1 MMADARATEEMARAA
16 AQGRAAGKAAGGREA
31 TMRTGNTTRRGSV
44 LLLVLVVVALLT
56 LGTATYLELMQSER
70 RAVRHFGRGTQAL
83 RLAESGAEYVK
94 TVLALT
100 PTEIQQAGGLAS
112 NPSTMQAV
120 IVDDRTDP
128 FDRGRF
134 TIVSPAQ
141 SDGLYAGIR
150 NGLENE
156 SAKLNIN
163 TLLAPGA
170 EDRAAMR
177 LLSLP
182 GMTPEVA
189 DAILDWLDQDGEP
202 RENGAEEEVYS
213 QLTPQ
218 YAPRNGPIPDLDEL
232 LLVRGVTPELLYG
245 LDQNRNFFVE
255 ATETPRGVLAELSN
269 ADGSLNRGWSAYLT
283 VWSVESA
290 KQAIGKTTVD
300 LNGQD
305 LQQLYNNLKS
315 AIGDDKAKFIIVY
328 RQYGPQQ
335 QQQSDGTP
343 SAQSAASASA
353 SGASGVVS
361 AAAPVQ
367 SAQAVQSFSTVEAN
381 QGQGSGQGGPG
392 GQGGQPNQQQPVTV
406 QASALQ
412 LKFEQQGG
420 TQINSPLDLI
430 GARVQIP
437 GENNGPPQNVDS
449 PFQDNPGAYREM
461 LKLYDAL
468 SFGQG
473 RRVAGRVNVNAAP
486 RPVLNGIPHL
496 TAAAIGKIVARRE
509 VEPDQTL
516 SDQRH
521 TLWLLIDGVVTLDE
535 MRQLERF
542 ITTGGDVFSG
552 QAVGFF
558 DAGPAAARGEFVID
572 RSGMSPRLRAWRD
585 LTSLGRG
592 FSTARLG
599 VDEPET
605 R

>member
-1 MMADARATEEMARAA
+1 MADVPAATEEMAKAAAESRAERAA
-16 AQGRAAGKAAGGREA
+16 AREA
-31 TMRTGNTTRRGSV
+31 TMRTNDVRRHGSV
-44 LLLVLVVVALLT
+44 LLLVLVVIALLT
-56 LGTATYLELMQSER
+56 LGTATYLDLMQNER
-70 RAVRHFGRGTQAL
+70 RAVRHFGRSTQAL
-83 RLAESGAEYVK
+83 RLAESGAEYLK

-100 PTEIQQAGGLAS
+100 PAEIQQAGGLSS
-112 NPSTMQAV
+112 NPSSMQAV
-120 IVDDRTDP
+120 IVDDQADP

-134 TIVSPAQ
+134 TIISPAQ

-150 NGLENE
+150 YGLENE

-170 EDRAAMR
+170 EDQAAMR
-177 LLSLP
+177 LSSLP

-189 DAILDWLDQDGEP
+189 DAILDWLDQDGQP

-213 QLTPQ
+213 QLTPP

-255 ATETPRGVLAELSN
+255 ASEMPRGVLAELTN
-269 ADGSLNRGWSAYLT
+269 TDGSLNRGWSAYLT
-283 VWSVESA
+283 VWSVEGS
-290 KQAIGKTTVD
+290 KQETGKTKVD

-305 LQQLYNNLKS
+305 LQSLYNGLKS

-335 QQQSDGTP
+335 QQAEGTP
-343 SAQSAASASA
+343 SAESASSA
-353 SGASGVVS
+353 SGSGASGAAN
-361 AAAPVQ
+361 AAAPAQ
-367 SAQAVQSFSTVEAN
+367 SVQAVQSFSTVEAN
-381 QGQGSGQGGPG
+381 QGEGGNQVGGQAS
-392 GQGGQPNQQQPVTV
+392 GQGGQPNQQPPITV

-420 TQINSPLDLI
+420 NQINSPLDLI
-430 GARVQIP
+430 GVRVQIP

-461 LKLYDAL
+461 LKLYDMMSL
-468 SFGQG
+468 GQA
-473 RRVAGRVNVNAAP
+473 RRVAGRVNVNAAT
-486 RPVLNGIPHL
+486 RPVLNGIPNL

-509 VEPDQTL
+509 AEPDQTL

-521 TLWLLIDGVVTLDE
+521 ALWLLIEGVVTLDE